1 MTDQIREQLSALLD
15 GELPKDEM
23 GLLVRRLE
31 KDAALRRTFGMYALI
46 GETLRAPGGR
56 IASQSFAARVSAAL
70 DTAEGA
76 APAAARTATGFMAAT
91 GTDGRA
97 SPPDAA
103 VAAVAPG
110 AGVRHVALWQRP
122 IVRTALAAS
131 AAAVAVMFFRP
142 GSAPDVVSQLDPV
155 PDASV
160 AMLGASP
167 TPAQSQR
174 LASYMVAHSQY
185 STPLVRRNVLS
196 SLLAADP
203 GITRVSYEM
212 GDAP

>member
-31 KDAALRRTFGMYALI
+31 KDAALRRAFGSYALI

-56 IASQSFAARVSAAL
+56 IASTAFAARVSATIDAA
-70 DTAEGA
+70 DEAGAA
-76 APAAARTATGFMAAT
+76 APAALATPQAAA
-91 GTDGRA
+91 GAIGR
-97 SPPDAA
+97 SPSAA
-103 VAAVAPG
+103 NVEH
-110 AGVRHVALWQRP
+110 RKFWQRP
-122 IVRTALAAS
+122 VVRTALAAS
-131 AAAVAVMFFRP
+131 AAVVAVVVFRP
-142 GSAPDVVSQLDPV
+142 DTTPLAQNTALPAAAGMST
-155 PDASV
+155 
-160 AMLGASP
+160 ASP

-185 STPLVRRNVLS
+185 STPMVRRNVLS

-203 GITRVSYEM
+203 GITRVSYQM
-212 GDAP
+212 GEAP

>member
-31 KDAALRRTFGMYALI
+31 KDAALRRAFGSYALI

-56 IASQSFAARVSAAL
+56 IATTGFAARVSAAI
-70 DTAEGA
+70 DDSTGVSPIAQPGVAAGAEAQWPLGQ
-76 APAAARTATGFMAAT
+76 
-91 GTDGRA
+91 A
-97 SPPDAA
+97 SA
-103 VAAVAPG
+103 VAATNPVTAAG
-110 AGVRHVALWQRP
+110 AQRVALWQRP
-122 IVRTALAAS
+122 MVRTALAAS
-131 AAAVAVMFFRP
+131 AAAAAVLLFRP
-142 GSAPDVVSQLDPV
+142 DAAPVVADLGPPPVAADVMATS
-155 PDASV
+155 
-160 AMLGASP
+160 SP

-185 STPLVRRNVLS
+185 STPLVRRNVLT

-212 GDAP
+212 GEAP

>member
-31 KDAALRRTFGMYALI
+31 KDAALRRAFGSYALI

-56 IASQSFAARVSAAL
+56 IASTTFAARVSATIDAAHEA
-70 DTAEGA
+70 TAA
-76 APAAARTATGFMAAT
+76 APAALAA
-91 GTDGRA
+91 
-97 SPPDAA
+97 PHAA
-103 VAAVAPG
+103 AGAIDRSSVAAANVPH
-110 AGVRHVALWQRP
+110 RKFWQRP
-122 IVRTALAAS
+122 VVRTALAAS
-131 AAAVAVMFFRP
+131 AAAVAVVVFRP
-142 GSAPDVVSQLDPV
+142 ETTPIAQNTDLPAAIGMST
-155 PDASV
+155 
-160 AMLGASP
+160 ASP

-203 GITRVSYEM
+203 GITRVSFEM
-212 GDAP
+212 GEAP